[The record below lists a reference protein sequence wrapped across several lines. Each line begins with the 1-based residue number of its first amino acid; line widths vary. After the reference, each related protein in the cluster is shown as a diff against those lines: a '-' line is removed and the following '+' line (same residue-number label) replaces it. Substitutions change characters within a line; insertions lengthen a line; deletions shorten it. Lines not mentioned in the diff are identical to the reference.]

1 MYNISFVNEL
11 QMGQKIGEIMNT
23 LIFEQIISKQILNQV
38 DKIKRYLLLILDA
51 IQHRMTTIILIK
63 IMMNPNSLFLININ
77 PDMIDSNIK

>member
-11 QMGQKIGEIMNT
+11 QMGQKISEIMNT

-38 DKIKRYLLLILDA
+38 DKIKRYLLLILDG
-51 IQHRMTTIILIK
+51 IQHRMATIILIK
-63 IMMNPNSLFLININ
+63 IMMNPYSLFLININ